1 MQHNPFFQK
10 MSFTKEEKNSVILNC
25 LNKQGIAIIKNWINA
40 KDVNVLKNELDSIE
54 AKPPKWVKK
63 NKYETGCII
72 DYAPLQRHINHELEL
87 LSNIT
92 NVLSSKRIKDL
103 AISYLG
109 KNAVPDRM
117 LLHRSESSNKPIT
130 TWHIDN
136 FSTSKRALKFFLY
149 LSDSDKDTGAFSY
162 IPGCRDIQQLV
173 NTRAKTYDDLRR
185 NMWSIDQNLEHWKQ
199 EAILQEKKGNKKIS
213 SQITNH
219 LQNIMQH
226 VNSELNS
233 DDYYTVSAKKGSLI
247 IFDPVGFHRGGRII
261 KGERYIIRAHY
272 LPFSLKRAF
281 SSRNELSIFV
291 KRNVIKL
298 KAKLKGKSIYI

>member
-1 MQHNPFFQK
+1 MHNPFFQK
-10 MSFTKEEKNSVILNC
+10 MSFTKNEKNSIILDC
-25 LNKQGIAIIKNWINA
+25 LNKQGIAIIKNWINS
-40 KDVNVLKNELDSIE
+40 KTVNVLKDELISVE
-54 AKPPKWVKK
+54 NNPPKWAKK

-72 DYAPLQRHINHELEL
+72 DYAPFQRHLNNELEL
-87 LSNIT
+87 LPNVT
-92 NVLSSKRIKDL
+92 DVLSSKRIKDL

-109 KNAVPDRM
+109 KNAVPDRI
-117 LLHRSESSNKPIT
+117 LLNRSESSHAPISK
-130 TWHIDN
+130 WHIDN
-136 FSTSKRALKFFLY
+136 FLTSKRALKFFLY

-173 NTRAKTYDDLRR
+173 NKRAKTYDDLRR
-185 NMWSIDQNLEHWKQ
+185 NMWSIDQNFECWKQ
-199 EAILQEKKGNKKIS
+199 EAVLQKKKGNKKIAT
-213 SQITNH
+213 QITNH
-219 LQNIMQH
+219 LQSIAKH
-226 VNSELNS
+226 VNSDLDS

-247 IFDPVGFHRGGRII
+247 IFDPVGFHRGGRIT

>member
-1 MQHNPFFQK
+1 MYHNSFFQN
-10 MSFTKEEKNSVILNC
+10 MSFTKEDKNSVILNC
-25 LNKQGIAIIKNWINA
+25 LNKQGIAIIENWISA
-40 KDVNVLKNELDSIE
+40 KDVNVLKSELISTE

-72 DYAPLQRHINHELEL
+72 DYAPFQRQINNELEL
-87 LSNIT
+87 LSNVT

-109 KNAVPDRM
+109 KNAVPDRI
-117 LLHRSESSNKPIT
+117 LLHRSESNNKPIT
-130 TWHIDN
+130 NWHIDN
-136 FSTSKRALKFFLY
+136 FLTSKRALKFFLY

-173 NTRAKTYDDLRR
+173 NKRAKTYDDLRR
-185 NMWSIDQNLEHWKQ
+185 NMWSIDQNIEYWKQ
-199 EAILQEKKGNKKIS
+199 EAILQKKKGNKKIS
-213 SQITNH
+213 VQITNH
-219 LQNIMQH
+219 LQSILKH
-226 VNSELNS
+226 VNSELSS

-247 IFDPVGFHRGGRII
+247 IFDPVGFHRGGNII

-281 SSRNELSIFV
+281 SSKNELSIFV
-291 KRNVIKL
+291 KRNIIKL